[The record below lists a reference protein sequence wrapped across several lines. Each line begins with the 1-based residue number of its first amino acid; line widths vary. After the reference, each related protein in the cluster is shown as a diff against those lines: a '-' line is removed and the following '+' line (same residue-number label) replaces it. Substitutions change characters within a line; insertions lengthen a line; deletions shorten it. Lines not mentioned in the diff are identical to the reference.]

1 MSCDKIDS
9 LNNATPLSS
18 IHKKKIF
25 MKNAKNDTLV
35 KTNIRNFLKEW
46 LGKNHNF
53 DKEKNEF
60 RVFCLL

>member
-9 LNNATPLSS
+9 LKNATPLSS

-25 MKNAKNDTLV
+25 MKNAKNDTLA

-53 DKEKNEF
+53 DK
-60 RVFCLL
+60 